1 MSLSQSLGH
10 RPSGSLSRKDP
21 VQPDNR
27 SLYQNLE
34 QVTSVYGDNP
44 CLEFLGRRYSYRD
57 IFDQVQLTAAGL
69 QRQGV
74 SKGDRVVLL
83 LPNCPYFVI
92 SYYAILKIG
101 AIVVNSNPLYAP
113 EELEFQLNDCA
124 AEILITLDIK
134 DLCDKAT
141 KQIEKTP
148 LKKIVVCRLS
158 QAMPT
163 LKGALFSLLQFHKIT
178 HPSGE
183 EFIEFEDLAS
193 DIEGGYPVDVSPED
207 FAVLQYTGGT
217 TGKPKG
223 AVLTHA
229 NIMANTSQVTA
240 WFSDAVP
247 GEERILGVLP
257 MFHVFAMTTVLNMGI
272 ALGAEIV
279 LLPRFQLG
287 QMLKTINR
295 LKPTLMMGVPA
306 IYGAVNN
313 SPIVGRYDLSSIK
326 YCISGGAPLPL
337 DAKRQFEK
345 LTGCVLVEGYGLSE
359 ASPVCACN
367 PVEGENREGSIG
379 LALPDT
385 MLEIRGIEAPQQLL
399 EKGEKGELCVSGPQ
413 VMFGYWK
420 NTEATGCAITD
431 GKLRTGDVGYMDDEG
446 YVYLLDRLK
455 DLIIC
460 NGYNVYPRNI
470 EEAINRHP
478 AVEEV
483 TVIGISEEKH
493 GEIPKAFI
501 KLCAGQELEEEELLE
516 FLKEYLSPMEMPREM
531 DFRNMLPKT
540 MIGKLSKKELRQEET
555 DRINSELAPSES
567 A

>member
-1 MSLSQSLGH
+1 MSLSQNLGQ

-44 CLEFLGRRYSYRD
+44 CLEFLGRRFSYRD

-141 KQIEKTP
+141 KQIKKTS
-148 LKKIVVCRLS
+148 LKKIVICRLA

-178 HPSGE
+178 HPSGD

-193 DIEGGYPVDVSPED
+193 SLEGGYPVDVSPED
-207 FAVLQYTGGT
+207 FGVLQYTGGT

-257 MFHVFAMTTVLNMGI
+257 MFHVFAMTTVLNMGV
-272 ALGAEIV
+272 ALGAEII

-287 QMLKTINR
+287 QMLKTIDK

-313 SPIVGRYDLSSIK
+313 SPVVGRYDLSSVK

-385 MLEIRGIEAPQQLL
+385 VLEIRGIEAPHQLL

-413 VMFGYWK
+413 VMAGYWR
-420 NTEATGCAITD
+420 NTEATDRAVND
-431 GKLRTGDVGYMDDEG
+431 GRLHTGDVGYMDDEG

-483 TVIGISEEKH
+483 TVIGIPEEKH

-501 KLCAGQELEEEELLE
+501 KLCAGQELAEDELLE

-555 DRINSELAPSES
+555 DRINS
-567 A
+567 

>member
-1 MSLSQSLGH
+1 MSASQSLGQDPVSSH
-10 RPSGSLSRKDP
+10 SRNNP
-21 VQPDNR
+21 VQPNNQ

-34 QVTSVYGDNP
+34 QVTSVFGGKP
-44 CLEFLGRRYSYRD
+44 CVDFLGRSFSYD
-57 IFDQVQLTAAGL
+57 EIFDQVQLVAAGL

-74 SKGDRVVLL
+74 SKGDRVVLF

-101 AIVVNSNPLYAP
+101 AIVVNANPLYAP
-113 EELEFQLNDCA
+113 EELEYLLNDCA
-124 AEILITLDIK
+124 AEILITLDVK
-134 DLCDKAT
+134 ELCDKAA
-141 KQIEKTP
+141 KQIEKTS
-148 LKKIVVCRLS
+148 LNKIVICRLA

-178 HPSGE
+178 HPSGDQFV
-183 EFIEFEDLAS
+183 EFVDLAS
-193 DIEGGYPVDVSPED
+193 EIEGGYPVDVSPED
-207 FAVLQYTGGT
+207 YAVLQYTGGT
-217 TGKPKG
+217 TGTPKG

-229 NIMANTSQVTA
+229 NIMANTKQVVA

-247 GEERILGVLP
+247 GEERIMGVLP

-272 ALGAEIV
+272 ALGAEII

-287 QMLKTINR
+287 QMLKAIDKQ
-295 LKPTLMMGVPA
+295 KPTLMMGVPA

-313 SPIVGRYDLSSIK
+313 SPVVGRYDLSSIK

-337 DAKRQFEK
+337 DVKRQFENI
-345 LTGCVLVEGYGLSE
+345 TGCVLVEGYGLSE

-385 MLEIRGIEAPQQLL
+385 LLEIRSVEAPHHLL
-399 EKGEKGELCVSGPQ
+399 EMGEKGELCVSGPQ

-420 NTEATGCAITD
+420 NEEATGRAIVE
-431 GKLRTGDVGYMDDEG
+431 GRLRTGDVGYMDAEG

-483 TVIGISEEKH
+483 TVIGIPEKSR

-501 KLCAGQELEEEELLE
+501 KLCAGQELSEEELIE
-516 FLKEYLSPMEMPREM
+516 FLGEYLSPMEMPREL
-531 DFRNMLPKT
+531 DFRSMLPKT
-540 MIGKLSKKELRQEET
+540 MIGKLSKKELRQEEAEK
-555 DRINSELAPSES
+555 N
-567 A
+567 

>member
-1 MSLSQSLGH
+1 MALSLNLGQ
-10 RPSGSLSRKDP
+10 RPAGSLTRNDP
-21 VQPDNR
+21 VQPGNS

-34 QVTSVYGDNP
+34 QVTSVFGDRP
-44 CLEFLGRRYSYRD
+44 CIEFLGRQYSYRD
-57 IFDQVQLTAAGL
+57 IFDQVQLAAAGL

-74 SKGDRVVLL
+74 SKGDRVVLF
-83 LPNCPYFVI
+83 LPNCPYFII

-101 AIVVNSNPLYAP
+101 AVVVNSNPLYAP
-113 EELEFQLNDCA
+113 EELEYQLNDCE
-124 AEILITLDIK
+124 AEVLITLDVK
-134 DLCDKAT
+134 ELCDKAT
-141 KQIEKTP
+141 RQLEATP
-148 LKKIVVCRLS
+148 LKKIVVCRLAQS
-158 QAMPT
+158 MPAF
-163 LKGALFSLLQFHKIT
+163 KGALFSLLQFHKIT
-178 HPSGE
+178 HPSGD
-183 EFIEFEDLAS
+183 EFIDFEDLVS
-193 DIEGGYPVDVSPED
+193 DMDGGYPVDVSPED

-217 TGKPKG
+217 TGRPKG

-229 NIMANTSQVTA
+229 NIMANTEQVVA
-240 WFSDAVP
+240 WFSSAVP
-247 GEERILGVLP
+247 GQERILGVLP

-272 ALGAEIV
+272 ALGAEII

-287 QMLKTINR
+287 QMLKTIDR

-313 SPIVGRYDLSSIK
+313 SPVADRYDLSSIK

-345 LTGCVLVEGYGLSE
+345 ITGCVLVEGYGLSE

-367 PVEGENREGSIG
+367 PVEGENRDGAIG
-379 LALPDT
+379 LALHDT
-385 MLEIRGIEAPQQLL
+385 LLEIRAIEAPHALL
-399 EKGEKGELCVSGPQ
+399 EKGQKGELCISGPQ
-413 VMFGYWK
+413 VMFGYWHNK
-420 NTEATGCAITD
+420 EATGRAIKE
-431 GKLRTGDVGYMDDEG
+431 GRLHTGDVGYMDEEG

-483 TVIGISEEKH
+483 TVIGIAEEKH

-501 KLCAGQELEEEELLE
+501 KLRAGQELEEDTLLE
-516 FLKEYLSPMEMPREM
+516 FLKEYLSPMEMPREI

-540 MIGKLSKKELRQEET
+540 MIGKLSKKELRQEEVART
-555 DRINSELAPSES
+555 TPEQIK
-567 A
+567 